1 MRKLRNALVVAAGV
15 LAPVVCLADGGPDLS
30 ALETGVTGYATAGL
44 TVVGAVIVA
53 ALGLWALPKMIRV
66 IKGAFSAGAGK

>member
-1 MRKLRNALVVAAGV
+1 MRKLRNALVVSAGV
-15 LAPVVCLADGGPDLS
+15 LTPVVCRAEVDLS
-30 ALETGVTGYATAGL
+30 DLETGVTAYATAGL